1 MPLMTEIPE
10 IGREPAARM
19 VTSLRGLDRV
29 LVAAH
34 RHAIAIHR
42 TRSLQHRVTVQPG
55 NVDQRQVKR
64 VAGSS
69 GAPVLLFF
77 F

>member
-10 IGREPAARM
+10 NWREPAARM

-34 RHAIAIHR
+34 VNPDGDALGSMSALGWLLKDMRIILS
-42 TRSLQHRVTVQPG
+42 SLKTM
-55 NVDQRQVKR
+55 
-64 VAGSS
+64 
-69 GAPVLLFF
+69 LILT
-77 F
+77 